1 MCVSLQI
8 KEHHNFVCVLTG
20 RNTAEHRPRVRQNG
34 AFANWKGYFQVLRAL
49 TPFCADSLSM
59 TRFIYTI
66 PITFSYFPVL
76 SSLIKSHAT
85 VPHKKAHSFY
95 MIAINFPYFPALS
108 DLINF
113 TIGSN
118 PSKRDS
124 PSLDFLCSPDHR
136 LQVADIHL
144 HNADLG
150 GGVRGQ
156 QGITDSSCFA
166 QVPTRQTQVKAIV
179 FCQQPTAKGQPNA
192 TERTIQAQA

>member
-1 MCVSLQI
+1 M
-8 KEHHNFVCVLTG
+8 
-20 RNTAEHRPRVRQNG
+20 
-34 AFANWKGYFQVLRAL
+34 
-49 TPFCADSLSM
+49 
-59 TRFIYTI
+59 
-66 PITFSYFPVL
+66 
-76 SSLIKSHAT
+76 

-95 MIAINFPYFPALS
+95 TIAINFPYFPAFS
-108 DLINF
+108 DLTDF

-118 PSKRDS
+118 PSKKDS

-166 QVPTRQTQVKAIV
+166 QVPTRQTQVKVIV